1 MRYFC
6 DKCHKSFSTKFSYKS
21 HYNNIHLQI
30 KPFVCDYKDCG
41 KQFVTKYRL
50 EIHKL
55 CHEGIKSYKCPICK
69 KAFSEK
75 GILKTHLS
83 IHTNERK
90 YQCSCCNRCYKTISP
105 LYSHIKIAHLNEKKY
120 KCSVCDKRFGKTSSL
135 KRHFALHQK
144 RKEIADSVTVSDQ
157 KIIKKRNVVLRSYSQ
172 IKEISFCI
180 LTY

>member
-55 CHEGIKSYKCPICK
+55 CHEGIKSYNCGYNICNSSAHCFLHPLYTVFITSSSFIPREPLNK
-69 KAFSEK
+69 TASPFVAIFKSISDNFSLSSNKNAFS
-75 GILKTHLS
+75 TP
-83 IHTNERK
+83 
-90 YQCSCCNRCYKTISP
+90 SC
-105 LYSHIKIAHLNEKKY
+105 
-120 KCSVCDKRFGKTSSL
+120 
-135 KRHFALHQK
+135 FAP
-144 RKEIADSVTVSDQ
+144 ST
-157 KIIKKRNVVLRSYSQ
+157 
-172 IKEISFCI
+172 
-180 LTY
+180 